1 MRLAHNRVPAHEV
14 VPAPAH
20 LATSPLTAPT
30 NDQVAP
36 CTPSFTDPTLPIPF
50 LADGPHYCLAH
61 ALIAA
66 PRPSSPP
73 SSAVVDALT
82 ALADSIPAPAD
93 SSPPPAP
100 RSPPAVSPVQAASD
114 AAVQALPSILAAD
127 QPGPL
132 SLADIFAGEQPY
144 PMSMADL
151 APARP
156 DSSRDSEVIDLTGP
170 VPVYDLTNSS
180 PLILRTKP
188 ALAMDWKPDSP
199 LVAPPVSL
207 PAGSALS
214 LAPSDA
220 SANSLAR
227 RHLEA
232 LDAMKLI
239 FPAHTAEFLSLALD
253 HKGGIGE
260 ATAWLFHMKED
271 AGLKEELLLLFPSA
285 SEFAVNQAAGM
296 FPASIEA
303 PFDYLRDRFDSVFGP
318 RRINSPTRAAPP
330 APALPQPAP
339 APPPPRPPLATATPA
354 LRLPAQSA
362 LLPDDD
368 VPEFLHDSPSSKLY
382 ETRWW
387 NSRLRSMRWR
397 VTSDARPFWDHFALS
412 LTSQQ
417 RVLFKV
423 SEHVRGLAN
432 KHESDNSLFRAAL
445 KALSNGAQY
454 ALVLNAVR
462 DYEES
467 AVTCCRVLLEDG
479 LISPQAACWLS
490 TRVTLDSKL
499 QRLLRYYPI
508 RCDSIWK
515 SRNEALHAWK
525 ADPEGHTARPA
536 EELSPRKAA
545 ILAAITG
552 AGPAVPADQISLPGS
567 RSTSRAASP
576 PSPTN
581 TRATYKSAGPSQKPT
596 SFAKKTIKS
605 RASHDDPPRH
615 ARSSKAVI
623 SSRAPPDPSSQ
634 SDPFL

>member
-1 MRLAHNRVPAHEV
+1 MRLAHSRVPAHDI

-20 LATSPLTAPT
+20 VASLPLTAPT
-30 NDQVAP
+30 NNQVAP
-36 CTPSFTDPTLPIPF
+36 CTPSFTDTTLPIPF

-61 ALIAA
+61 APIAA
-66 PRPSSPP
+66 PHPSSPP

-114 AAVQALPSILAAD
+114 AAVQALPSLLAAD
-127 QPGPL
+127 QPGPI
-132 SLADIFAGEQPY
+132 SLAAIFAGEQPY
-144 PMSMADL
+144 PMTIADL

-156 DSSRDSEVIDLTGP
+156 DSSHDSVVIDLTGP
-170 VPVYDLTNSS
+170 EPVYDLTAPS
-180 PLILRTKP
+180 PLIPRTKP
-188 ALAMDWKPDSP
+188 ALAMDWTPDSP
-199 LVAPPVSL
+199 LVAPSVSF
-207 PAGSALS
+207 PAKAALS

-227 RHLEA
+227 RHHEA

-271 AGLKEELLLLFPSA
+271 AGLNEELLLLFPSA
-285 SEFAVNQAAGM
+285 SEFAVNQATGM

-303 PFDYLRDRFDSVFGP
+303 PFDYLRDRFDSIFGP

-330 APALPQPAP
+330 APTPPLPAP
-339 APPPPRPPLATATPA
+339 APPPPRPPLTTATPA
-354 LRLPAQSA
+354 PRLPARSA
-362 LLPDDD
+362 MLPDDD

-387 NSRLRSMRWR
+387 NSKLRSMRYR
-397 VTSDARPFWDHFALS
+397 ITSDARPFWDHFALT

-417 RVLFKV
+417 RVLFKT

-432 KHESDNSLFRAAL
+432 RHESDNSLFRAAL

-454 ALVLNAVR
+454 ALVLNTVR

-490 TRVTLDSKL
+490 TRITLDSKL
-499 QRLLRYYPI
+499 QRHLRYYPV

-552 AGPAVPADQISLPGS
+552 TGPAVPATQISLPGS
-567 RSTSRAASP
+567 RATSRAGSP

-596 SFAKKTIKS
+596 TYARNAAKS
-605 RASHDDPPRH
+605 RASRDSPSRRAH
-615 ARSSKAVI
+615 SSKTI
-623 SSRAPPDPSSQ
+623 IPSSAPHDT
-634 SDPFL
+634 SS

>member
-1 MRLAHNRVPAHEV
+1 MN
-14 VPAPAH
+14 
-20 LATSPLTAPT
+20 
-30 NDQVAP
+30 
-36 CTPSFTDPTLPIPF
+36 
-50 LADGPHYCLAH
+50 
-61 ALIAA
+61 
-66 PRPSSPP
+66 
-73 SSAVVDALT
+73 ALT

-100 RSPPAVSPVQAASD
+100 RSPPTLSPVQAASE
-114 AAVQALPSILAAD
+114 AAIHTLPSLLDADRPNPVSLEDILAGD
-127 QPGPL
+127 RP
-132 SLADIFAGEQPY
+132 FAL
-144 PMSMADL
+144 SMADL
-151 APARP
+151 APAHP
-156 DSSRDSEVIDLTGP
+156 GPSPTTEIIDLMGP
-170 VPVYDLTNSS
+170 MPVYDLTNSS
-180 PLILRTKP
+180 PLIVCTKP
-188 ALAMDWKPDSP
+188 ALAMDWTPDSP
-199 LVAPPVSL
+199 LVVPADPL
-207 PAGSALS
+207 PAPAAPS
-214 LAPSDA
+214 LATSDA

-227 RHLEA
+227 RHHEA
-232 LDAMKLI
+232 LEAMKLI

-253 HKGGIGE
+253 HRGGIGE

-285 SEFAVNQAAGM
+285 SEFAVNQAVGM

-303 PFDYLRDRFDSVFGP
+303 PFDYLRDRFDSIFGP
-318 RRINSPTRAAPP
+318 RRLKPAQTTPP
-330 APALPQPAP
+330 VP
-339 APPPPRPPLATATPA
+339 APPLPPRSPLAAATPA
-354 LRLPAQSA
+354 PKPPVQSA
-362 LLPDDD
+362 MLSDND
-368 VPEFLHDSPSSKLY
+368 VPEFQHNSPSSKLY

-387 NSRLRSMRWR
+387 NSRLQSMRHR
-397 VTSDARPFWDHFALS
+397 VTSDARPFWDHFALT

-417 RVLFKV
+417 RVLFKT
-423 SEHVRGLAN
+423 SEHIRGLAN
-432 KHESDNSLFRAAL
+432 KHDSDNSLFRAAL
-445 KALSNGAQY
+445 KALSNGNQY
-454 ALVLNAVR
+454 AVVLNAVR

-552 AGPAVPADQISLPGS
+552 AGPAVPAAQIPLPGS
-567 RSTSRAASP
+567 QSTSRAVSP

-596 SFAKKTIKS
+596 SFARNTAKS
-605 RASHDDPPRH
+605 RASHDTPPRR
-615 ARSSKAVI
+615 ARDSKTVI
-623 SSRAPPDPSSQ
+623 SSIAPHDPLS
-634 SDPFL
+634 

>member
-1 MRLAHNRVPAHEV
+1 M
-14 VPAPAH
+14 
-20 LATSPLTAPT
+20 
-30 NDQVAP
+30 
-36 CTPSFTDPTLPIPF
+36 
-50 LADGPHYCLAH
+50 
-61 ALIAA
+61 
-66 PRPSSPP
+66 
-73 SSAVVDALT
+73 VVDALT

-93 SSPPPAP
+93 SSPFQAP
-100 RSPPAVSPVQAASD
+100 HSPPKLSPVQAASEN
-114 AAVQALPSILAAD
+114 AIQALPSLLAAN
-127 QPGPL
+127 QPGPV
-132 SLADIFAGEQPY
+132 SLADILAGDQPFA
-144 PMSMADL
+144 MSMAHL

-156 DSSRDSEVIDLTGP
+156 GSSPASVVIDLTGP
-170 VPVYDLTNSS
+170 EPVYDLTASS
-180 PLILRTKP
+180 PMFARTKP
-188 ALAMDWKPDSP
+188 ALAMDWTPDSP
-199 LVAPPVSL
+199 LVVPTDPL
-207 PAGSALS
+207 PAQAALS

-227 RHLEA
+227 RHHEA

-253 HKGGIGE
+253 HRGGIGE
-260 ATAWLFHMKED
+260 ATAWLFHMKD
-271 AGLKEELLLLFPSA
+271 DDGLKEELLLLFPSA
-285 SEFAVNQAAGM
+285 SEFAVNQAVGM

-318 RRINSPTRAAPP
+318 RRLASPTRAAPP
-330 APALPQPAP
+330 APA
-339 APPPPRPPLATATPA
+339 PPPFQPPHATATPA
-354 LRLPAQSA
+354 PQPPVRSA

-368 VPEFLHDSPSSKLY
+368 VSEFQHVSPTSKLY

-387 NSRLRSMRWR
+387 NSRLRSMRYR
-397 VTSDARPFWDHFALS
+397 ITSDARPFWDHFALT
-412 LTSQQ
+412 LTNQQ
-417 RVLFKV
+417 RVLFKT

-432 KHESDNSLFRAAL
+432 RHESDNSLFRAAL

-454 ALVLNAVR
+454 ALVLNTVR

-499 QRLLRYYPI
+499 QRHLRYYPV

-525 ADPEGHTARPA
+525 DDPDGHTARPA

-552 AGPAVPADQISLPGS
+552 TGPAVPATQVSLPGS
-567 RSTSRAASP
+567 RSTSRAVSP

-596 SFAKKTIKS
+596 TFARNAAKS
-605 RASHDDPPRH
+605 RESRDAPPR
-615 ARSSKAVI
+615 RTRDGKTVITSSTPP
-623 SSRAPPDPSSQ
+623 APLP
-634 SDPFL
+634 

>member
-1 MRLAHNRVPAHEV
+1 M
-14 VPAPAH
+14 
-20 LATSPLTAPT
+20 
-30 NDQVAP
+30 
-36 CTPSFTDPTLPIPF
+36 
-50 LADGPHYCLAH
+50 
-61 ALIAA
+61 
-66 PRPSSPP
+66 
-73 SSAVVDALT
+73 DALT

-93 SSPPPAP
+93 SSPP
-100 RSPPAVSPVQAASD
+100 RSPPKLSPVQAASE
-114 AAVQALPSILAAD
+114 AAVLSLPSLLAAGRPNPVSLEDILAGD
-127 QPGPL
+127 QPFPL
-132 SLADIFAGEQPY
+132 T
-144 PMSMADL
+144 MADL
-151 APARP
+151 APAHPGPSP
-156 DSSRDSEVIDLTGP
+156 DSLVIDLTGP
-170 VPVYDLTNSS
+170 EPIYDLTASS
-180 PLILRTKP
+180 PLIIRTKP
-188 ALAMDWKPDSP
+188 ALAMDWSPDSP
-199 LVAPPVSL
+199 LVVPADPLLAPATASF
-207 PAGSALS
+207 
-214 LAPSDA
+214 APSDA

-227 RHLEA
+227 RHHEA

-239 FPAHTAEFLSLALD
+239 FPAHTADFLSLALD
-253 HKGGIGE
+253 HRGGIGE

-271 AGLKEELLLLFPSA
+271 AGLRDELLLLFPSA
-285 SEFAVNQAAGM
+285 SEFAVSQAVGM

-318 RRINSPTRAAPP
+318 RRLSSPTRAAPP
-330 APALPQPAP
+330 EP
-339 APPPPRPPLATATPA
+339 APPPPQPPIMTASPA
-354 LRLPAQSA
+354 PQPPIRSA
-362 LLPDDD
+362 MLSDDD
-368 VPEFLHDSPSSKLY
+368 VPEFQHDSPSSKLY

-387 NSRLRSMRWR
+387 NSRLRSMRYR

-412 LTSQQ
+412 FTSQQ
-417 RVLFKV
+417 RVLFKS

-454 ALVLNAVR
+454 AVILNAAR

-508 RCDSIWK
+508 RCDSVWK

-552 AGPAVPADQISLPGS
+552 AGPAIPAAQISLPGS
-567 RSTSRAASP
+567 RSTSRAISP

-581 TRATYKSAGPSQKPT
+581 TRATYKTAGPSQKPT
-596 SFAKKTIKS
+596 SFARNATKS
-605 RASHDDPPRH
+605 RDSHDAPPRR
-615 ARSSKAVI
+615 ARNNKTVI
-623 SSRAPPDPSSQ
+623 SSSAPNNP
-634 SDPFL
+634 LT